1 MAWNRHWYHTHPT
14 WWNDGWY
21 WWDPDVSEYVVYA
34 EGETIPEDAYVQ
46 ESQVSGGSDPDR

>member
-46 ESQVSGGSDPDR
+46 ESQVWGDSDPDR